1 MADRD
6 DRTDKPEKI
15 WIFERESSRN
25 AAEGRS
31 RDSEAALG
39 PRYSRRDVL
48 KRAGAFGAAAGLAG
62 ILAAC
67 GGGGDEAAAPPPA
80 EPAPA
85 EPPPAESEPAAEP
98 APPATTGAAEDIKR
112 GGRLRVGHVGGGD
125 AEGFNPALG
134 STFIDASRFYNV
146 YDPLTRVNPDF
157 SYSPALALE
166 WTPNADSTEWEI
178 KLRPDVVWHDGKPF
192 TADDVIYTMNL
203 MGDKGHISHASVANV
218 RLGEISKVDDLTLV
232 VPLKSSNARLIDSF
246 VQQNTVIVQDGSTDY
261 TNPIGTGP
269 FKFQEFS
276 VGQRSLCV
284 RNENY
289 WEEGKPYVDEWEDI
303 SIDDETARLNA
314 LLAGETDMMSQL
326 SFTQARAQQDS
337 GEVQVI
343 DAPSP
348 AVQVILMAVDIA
360 PFDDPLVRQAFR
372 LIPDRQALVDGALQ
386 GFGSVG
392 NDLVGAGLPFF
403 SDLPAREQDLEQA
416 KALLAQAGKEN
427 LEVTLHTSDIVPGF
441 VEAATLFAEMAK
453 GAGVTVN
460 VKKEAANAYFDT
472 NKLYTH
478 VDFGQSFWTVSSV
491 GLWYEQALL
500 SDAVWNETH
509 WKDPEFDALI
519 RQAQGAPDEATATD
533 LWNQVQQIQYDEGGY
548 IVWANPSIVDAAAQ
562 YVKGIVPSAFFNLGG
577 WNYRDVWLDT

>member
-1 MADRD
+1 MAEREK
-6 DRTDKPEKI
+6 REKI
-15 WIFERESSRN
+15 WIFERE
-25 AAEGRS
+25 
-31 RDSEAALG
+31 
-39 PRYSRRDVL
+39 YTRRDVL
-48 KRAGAFGAAAGLAG
+48 RTAGAAGVAAGLAG

-67 GGGGDEAAAPPPA
+67 GGDEEAAAPPPA
-80 EPAPA
+80 EPAA
-85 EPPPAESEPAAEP
+85 PPPAEP
-98 APPATTGAAEDIKR
+98 APPATTAAPPAETAAPPAPPASEVKT

-125 AEGFNPALG
+125 AEGFNPAIG
-134 STFIDASRFYNV
+134 STFIDASRFYNL

-166 WTPNADSTEWEI
+166 WTPNADSTQWEI
-178 KLRPDVVWHDGKPF
+178 TLRPDVVWHDGKPF
-192 TADDVIYTMNL
+192 TADDVIYTMRL
-203 MGDKGHISHASVANV
+203 MGDEAHISHASVANV
-218 RLGEISKVDDLTLV
+218 LLDELSKTDDLTVV
-232 VPLKSSNARLIDSF
+232 VPLRSSNARLIDSF
-246 VQQNTVIVQDGSTDY
+246 VQQNTVIVQDGATDY

-269 FKFQEFS
+269 FKFQEFT

-289 WEEGKPYVDEWEDI
+289 WDEGKPYVDEWEDI
-303 SIDDETARLNA
+303 SIDDEAARINA
-314 LLAGETDMMSQL
+314 LLAGELDMMSQL
-326 SFTQARAQQDS
+326 SFTQARAQQDA
-337 GEVQVI
+337 GDIQVI
-343 DAPSP
+343 AAPSP
-348 AVQVILMAVDIA
+348 AIQVFLMAVDKP

-372 LIPDRQALVDGALQ
+372 LIADRQALVDTALQ

-403 SDLPAREQDLEQA
+403 ADLPAREQDLEQA
-416 KALLAQAGKEN
+416 MALLAQAGKEN
-427 LEVTLHTSDIVPGF
+427 LEVTLQTSDIVPGF

-472 NKLYTH
+472 NKLYTKI
-478 VDFGQSFWTVSSV
+478 DFGQSFWTVSSV

-509 WKDPEFDALI
+509 WRDPEFDELVRA
-519 RQAQGAPDEATATD
+519 AQGAPDEATATD

-548 IVWANPSIVDAAAQ
+548 IVWANVSIVDAAANH
-562 YVKGIVPSAFFNLGG
+562 VKGLVPSAFFNLGG